1 MAYHPKTGT
10 LFLGYTN
17 QFGDFDEV
25 EVLLTDVMKAAVTG
39 DAAPETAAPGTRP

>member
-1 MAYHPKTGT
+1 MAYHPGSGT

-25 EVLLTDVMKAAVTG
+25 EFMLTDVMGAAVPG
-39 DAAPETAAPGTRP
+39 LAVQGTRP

>member
-1 MAYHPKTGT
+1 MACHPGSGT

-25 EVLLTDVMKAAVTG
+25 EVMLTDVMRTAVRG
-39 DAAPETAAPGTRP
+39 AGA